1 MFLFTFYIVKHKN
14 YIVEHT
20 DYNVECIYYNVK
32 RNDNLVVK
40 AYIYS
45 NIYLNKT
52 KEDESKVRF

>member
-1 MFLFTFYIVKHKN
+1 MFLFTFYNVKHKN

-20 DYNVECIYYNVK
+20 DYKVECIYYNVE
-32 RNDNLVVK
+32 RNDNLVEK

>member
-1 MFLFTFYIVKHKN
+1 MFIFTFYIVKHKN
-14 YIVEHT
+14 YNVEHT
-20 DYNVECIYYNVK
+20 DYNVECTNYNVE

>member
-1 MFLFTFYIVKHKN
+1 MFIFTFYIVKHKN

-20 DYNVECIYYNVK
+20 DYKVECIYYNVE

-45 NIYLNKT
+45 NIYLKKT

>member
-14 YIVEHT
+14 HIVEHT
-20 DYNVECIYYNVK
+20 DYNVECTNYNVE

-45 NIYLNKT
+45 NIYLKKT